1 MVNPNGVAARGADV
15 VVDAGLNPAGSS
27 LTVIASSAEAAGL
40 PGGHRVGDQVPV
52 QRRAD
57 GTAYV
62 ALRDLGASETLVLTN
77 RP

>member
-1 MVNPNGVAARGADV
+1 M
-15 VVDAGLNPAGSS
+15 VVDATLNPAGSV
-27 LTVIASSAEAAGL
+27 LKVIASSADAAGQ
-40 PGGHRVGDQVPV
+40 PGSHLAGSQVPV

-62 ALRDLGASETLVLTN
+62 ALRDVGVSETLVLTN